1 MTEKI
6 IKSIDAEH
14 IAIVETSV
22 NERLVAKKTLEAQK
36 TALLEQIAEIDN
48 QITYFK

>member
-22 NERLVAKKTLEAQK
+22 NERLVSKKTLEAQK
-36 TALLEQIAEIDN
+36 VSLQEQIAEIDN
-48 QITYFK
+48 QLTYFK